1 MIIRI
6 LIFLVLNFG
15 ALALGGFFTGTGVSS
30 DWYYTINKA
39 PWTPQGWV
47 FGFAWTTIMLCY
59 SMYMAYLMPRVENK
73 KFLIGIYILQWILNV
88 SWNPVFFYFRQIG
101 AGLLI
106 IIALTMLV
114 GYFLFKYLPL
124 IRIWSLWIAPY
135 FVWLL
140 IATSLNIYLFL
151 YN

>member
-1 MIIRI
+1 M
-6 LIFLVLNFG
+6 LNFG

-30 DWYYTINKA
+30 EWYYTINKA
-39 PWTPQGWV
+39 PWTPPGWV

-59 SMYMAYLMPRVENK
+59 SMYMAYLLPRVENK
-73 KFLIGIYILQWILNV
+73 RFLISIYTIQWFLNV
-88 SWNPVFFYFRQIG
+88 AWNPIFFYFKQIG
-101 AGLLI
+101 GGLVI
-106 IIALTMLV
+106 IVALTMLV